1 MAEEHVTHLIDA
13 YALGALEPDE
23 VDTVERHLATCAA
36 CRAEAERA
44 KAVAAQLLYVAPP
57 ATPSPDLRERTL
69 ARIRA
74 LAAGAPHAGANRN
87 QNQLDA
93 ATDADTDDPPDD
105 ALPPVTIHPLTRT
118 LRSLI
123 ASLPGG
129 ETVEPVEAALRA
141 ILSEPDCMIWL
152 LTGTDDGPGASARLV
167 GSRRRRRAVLLTSGL
182 RRLTP
187 NQAYQVWF
195 LHGDQPQPNALFSVD
210 HAGRGASIVRAS
222 APLAT
227 FDTVAVTPEPAGGSL
242 GPTGPIV
249 LVGNLG
255 E

>member
-1 MAEEHVTHLIDA
+1 MAEEHVSHLIDA

-23 VDTVERHLATCAA
+23 VDTVERHLATCAE

-44 KAVAAQLLYVAPP
+44 KTVVAHLLYIAPP
-57 ATPSPDLRERTL
+57 ATPSPDLRVRTL

-74 LAAGAPHAGANRN
+74 LANADANDSQR
-87 QNQLDA
+87 QHDA
-93 ATDADTDDPPDD
+93 AVGADADDPANDD
-105 ALPPVTIHPLTRT
+105 AAQASVAVHPLTRT

-129 ETVEPVEAALRA
+129 ETVEPVEATLRTL
-141 ILSEPDCMIWL
+141 LSEPDCVIWPL
-152 LTGTDDGPGASARLV
+152 NGTDDGPGASARLV

-195 LHGDQPQPNALFSVD
+195 LHGGKPQPNALFSVD
-210 HAGRGASIVRAS
+210 RAGRGASIVRAS
-222 APLAT
+222 APLAG
-227 FDTVAVTPEPAGGSL
+227 FETVAVTPEPAGGSP

-249 LVGNLG
+249 LVGALSQ
-255 E
+255 